1 MTDQPEATPPA
12 TGEAAATDAAPAS
25 TADIAPVPGAA
36 IAAVTDGVYYLIVAQ
51 FPDTAAAA
59 KAYDLLRELET
70 TTTLAI
76 DGVVVARR
84 EADGKVHLEQLTEH
98 STRSGLGWGVVGGIA
113 LAALFPPTLLAGA
126 VGGGVIGA
134 AAGKVRN
141 LVRRS
146 EVEKELE
153 SALDPGT
160 SGHPRARRG
169 PGGRPGGARAR
180 RGGPDRVQVGR
191 QGARDGDRR
200 GGRRRQ
206 EGRRGLTPA
215 PHLARRSPARR
226 QRWRR
231 NASGSARKSRVTV
244 TCSSVP

>member
-12 TGEAAATDAAPAS
+12 TNDAPAASTDAASAS
-25 TADIAPVPGAA
+25 TTDISAVPGTA

-70 TTTLAI
+70 TSTLAI

-84 EADGKVHLEQLTEH
+84 EADGKVHLEELTEH
-98 STRSGLGWGVVGGIA
+98 STRTGLGWGVVGGIA

-153 SALDPGT
+153 RALDPGT
-160 SGHPRARRG
+160 SGILALVEDQAAAQVQRALAEADRIVSKSVD
-169 PGGRPGGARAR
+169 RAVAMEIEAEAAAAKKAA
-180 RGGPDRVQVGR
+180 GV
-191 QGARDGDRR
+191 
-200 GGRRRQ
+200 
-206 EGRRGLTPA
+206 
-215 PHLARRSPARR
+215 
-226 QRWRR
+226 
-231 NASGSARKSRVTV
+231 
-244 TCSSVP
+244 

>member
-1 MTDQPEATPPA
+1 MTDQPEATPPETTETA
-12 TGEAAATDAAPAS
+12 STDATPAS
-25 TADIAPVPGAA
+25 TADIAPIPGAA

-51 FPDTAAAA
+51 FPDTAAAS

-84 EADGKVHLEQLTEH
+84 EADGKVHLEELTEH
-98 STRSGLGWGVVGGIA
+98 STRKGLGWGVVGGIA

-160 SGHPRARRG
+160 SGILALVEDQAAAQVERAL
-169 PGGRPGGARAR
+169 AEA
-180 RGGPDRVQVGR
+180 DRIVSKSIDK
-191 QGARDGDRR
+191 A
-200 GGRRRQ
+200 
-206 EGRRGLTPA
+206 
-215 PHLARRSPARR
+215 LAMEIDAE
-226 QRWRR
+226 
-231 NASGSARKSRVTV
+231 AAAAKKAAGV
-244 TCSSVP
+244 

>member
-1 MTDQPEATPPA
+1 MTDQPEGTPPLTSDA
-12 TGEAAATDAAPAS
+12 EASDAAPVATGATHAS

-51 FPDTAAAA
+51 FPDTAAASR
-59 KAYDLLRELET
+59 AYDLLRDLET

-84 EADGKVHLEQLTEH
+84 EAEGKVHLEQLTEH

-160 SGHPRARRG
+160 SGILALVEDQ
-169 PGGRPGGARAR
+169 AAAQVELALAEA
-180 RGGPDRVQVGR
+180 DRIVSKSIDK
-191 QGARDGDRR
+191 A
-200 GGRRRQ
+200 
-206 EGRRGLTPA
+206 
-215 PHLARRSPARR
+215 LAMEIDAE
-226 QRWRR
+226 
-231 NASGSARKSRVTV
+231 AAAAKKAAGV
-244 TCSSVP
+244 

>member
-12 TGEAAATDAAPAS
+12 TPEAAS
-25 TADIAPVPGAA
+25 TADIAAVPGTA

-51 FPDTAAAA
+51 FPDTAAASR
-59 KAYDLLRELET
+59 AYDLLRELET

-84 EADGKVHLEQLTEH
+84 EADGKVHLEELTEH
-98 STRSGLGWGVVGGIA
+98 STRKGLGWGVVGGIA

-153 SALDPGT
+153 NALEPGT
-160 SGHPRARRG
+160 SGILALVEDQAAAQVQRALAEADRIVSKSVDRAVAMEIEAEAAAAKK
-169 PGGRPGGARAR
+169 GA
-180 RGGPDRVQVGR
+180 GV
-191 QGARDGDRR
+191 
-200 GGRRRQ
+200 
-206 EGRRGLTPA
+206 
-215 PHLARRSPARR
+215 
-226 QRWRR
+226 
-231 NASGSARKSRVTV
+231 
-244 TCSSVP
+244 

>member
-1 MTDQPEATPPA
+1 MTDQPEATTPA
-12 TGEAAATDAAPAS
+12 TTDAAPSS
-25 TADIAPVPGAA
+25 TADIAAAPEAA

-59 KAYDLLRELET
+59 QAYDLLRELES

-134 AAGKVRN
+134 AAGKIRN
-141 LVRRS
+141 IVRRS

-153 SALDPGT
+153 AALDPGT
-160 SGHPRARRG
+160 SGILALVEDEAAAEVQRAL
-169 PGGRPGGARAR
+169 AKA
-180 RGGPDRVQVGR
+180 DRIV
-191 QGARDGDRR
+191 
-200 GGRRRQ
+200 
-206 EGRRGLTPA
+206 
-215 PHLARRSPARR
+215 S
-226 QRWRR
+226 
-231 NASGSARKSRVTV
+231 KSVDKAV
-244 TCSSVP
+244 AMEIDAEAAAAKKAAGV

>member
-1 MTDQPEATPPA
+1 MTDQPEATPPLTSYPEA
-12 TGEAAATDAAPAS
+12 TDAAPAATDATPAS
-25 TADIAPVPGAA
+25 TADIAAVPGAA

-160 SGHPRARRG
+160 SGILALVEDQAAAQVERAL
-169 PGGRPGGARAR
+169 AEA
-180 RGGPDRVQVGR
+180 DRIVSKSIDK
-191 QGARDGDRR
+191 A
-200 GGRRRQ
+200 
-206 EGRRGLTPA
+206 
-215 PHLARRSPARR
+215 LAMEIDAE
-226 QRWRR
+226 
-231 NASGSARKSRVTV
+231 AAAAKKAAGV
-244 TCSSVP
+244 

>member
-12 TGEAAATDAAPAS
+12 TSDAATTDAVPAS
-25 TADIAPVPGAA
+25 TADIAAVPGAA

-51 FPDTAAAA
+51 FPDTVAASR
-59 KAYDLLRELET
+59 AYDVLRELET

-84 EADGKVHLEQLTEH
+84 EADGKVHLEELTEH
-98 STRSGLGWGVVGGIA
+98 STRTGLGWGVVGGIA
-113 LAALFPPTLLAGA
+113 LAALFPPSLLAGA
-126 VGGGVIGA
+126 VGGGVLGA

-160 SGHPRARRG
+160 SGILALVEDQAAAQVQRAL
-169 PGGRPGGARAR
+169 AEA
-180 RGGPDRVQVGR
+180 DRIV
-191 QGARDGDRR
+191 
-200 GGRRRQ
+200 
-206 EGRRGLTPA
+206 
-215 PHLARRSPARR
+215 S
-226 QRWRR
+226 
-231 NASGSARKSRVTV
+231 KSVDKAV
-244 TCSSVP
+244 AMEIEAEAAAAKKAAGV